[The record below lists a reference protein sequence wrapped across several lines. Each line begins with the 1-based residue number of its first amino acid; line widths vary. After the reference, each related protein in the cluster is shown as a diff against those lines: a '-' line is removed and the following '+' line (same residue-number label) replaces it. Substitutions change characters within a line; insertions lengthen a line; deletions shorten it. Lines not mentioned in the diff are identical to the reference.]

1 MSFESQL
8 KETFMKHADD
18 VRPDT
23 QSWPVIEKRV
33 VRRHRAGMFATAASV
48 AALIAVTAIVTPRL
62 VARKPSGFS
71 KHGKPQP
78 AVTEPAPVQ
87 RGPIAVHVGADQGF
101 QISIPTGWRAGWWEG
116 VYEYEPA
123 GLPSLAKGGD
133 TFAVSVKL
141 VAGPYDRS
149 GISGAK
155 DPTEMTTINDHLAL
169 ASEYVGSDHT
179 HDAVYQIQW
188 ASCLP
193 PSIECSSNFQNNTLV
208 VIVRA
213 STEAL
218 WTKYWPDAQN
228 AVRSIDAYDGTHP
241 AHLEP
246 PTNTFGNSDSLT
258 ALMTRFLD
266 ARVERVNAEA
276 FMSPQAQFPPGLL
289 PVRRQFTKC
298 AMSCPSRFPSP
309 FRSPGNA
316 HVPPIVV
323 DVSETAPVCVCE
335 LNTVLRQ
342 PVSAFN
348 TCSAPTRSRNF
359 TSCVS
364 HGRPQSR

>member
-78 AVTEPAPVQ
+78 TATEPTPVQ

-276 FMSPQAQFPPGLL
+276 FMSPQAQAAFAN
-289 PVRRQFTKC
+289 TKNC
-298 AMSCPSRFPSP
+298 LDLYRSRMTHKPWTSYQSVNRIDLGSGRAKFLVMMMMDRNNGGYIES
-309 FRSPGNA
+309 
-316 HVPPIVV
+316 I
-323 DVSETAPVCVCE
+323 
-335 LNTVLRQ
+335 TVGPAQ
-342 PVSAFN
+342 VAGTMVSAAIA
-348 TCSAPTRSRNF
+348 SADY
-359 TSCVS
+359 SCNLS
-364 HGRPQSR
+364 GD